1 MSYKSL
7 DVFSKNKMI
16 PAKDIDKN
24 EEKEDKEKAET
35 DPQLNIIK
43 NKLSFL
49 TSLTNLPPSLN
60 LFGFQEVSST
70 FNNWKDHIYDILIKN
85 KISPTWILDIINLDS
100 QETSNKVQIQFIS
113 HSVKTKVYI
122 ELCHFIQENNFKLF
136 SVENLDMTLNTFT
149 SITLTKSNEKK
160 ENYLS
165 LLHCKTEVLLN
176 QLLNASYITLYNF
189 EQLHYCNPNLNW
201 KFHIYNLFYVLDL
214 PQSWILD
221 LHDLE
226 AKNSKIPDKIQIFFI
241 SEHIQPIVKNA
252 IISYLNACSE
262 NNTIVV

>member
-7 DVFSKNKMI
+7 NHFVSTNKMI

-24 EEKEDKEKAET
+24 EEDKEKDET

-49 TSLTNLPPSLN
+49 TSLINLPPSLN

-122 ELCHFIQENNFKLF
+122 ELCHFIQENNFKMF
-136 SVENLDMTLNTFT
+136 SVENLDMTNTFT
-149 SITLTKSNEKK
+149 SITLTKNNANY
-160 ENYLS
+160 ENNLH
-165 LLHCKTEVLLN
+165 LLHCKTEALLN

-252 IISYLNACSE
+252 IISYLNACPQ